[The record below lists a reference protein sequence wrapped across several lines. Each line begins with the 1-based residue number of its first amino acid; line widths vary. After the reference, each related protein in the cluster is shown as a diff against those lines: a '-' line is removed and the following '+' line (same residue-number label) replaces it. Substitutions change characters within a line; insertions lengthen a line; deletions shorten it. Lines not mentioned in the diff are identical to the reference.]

1 MEFNRKTMVRIFLL
15 AACIILF
22 YLSFNHMNLV
32 FGFIGWLIEVL
43 TPFIIAG
50 VVIFI
55 LNVPLKVIERHLFRP
70 KNGKP
75 VSALKEKLRRPIAIV
90 LAISFF
96 LLVITAFLVV
106 IIPEIGRSLKTIA
119 EAIPGVISRLQEW
132 LAEMSKR
139 EDFWGQVASQF
150 NIDWDTLNK
159 QIVSFLQDNGS
170 TLINSFVTV
179 ITTTFTTVVN
189 VFLGV
194 VLAVYIL
201 AKKEMISSEVKKIVY
216 SILPMKKADLVV
228 EVGTLTNQS
237 FYNSITG
244 QMIECVIIGLLTA
257 LGMTIFG
264 FPYAALGGVVVAI
277 MSWVPMFGIFIGSA
291 VVALLLLATA
301 DPWQAL
307 WFIIY
312 MVILQQIEGNL
323 IFPRV
328 VGSRIGLPP
337 IIMISA
343 IVLFSAFFGLIGLL
357 VSGPVTY
364 VIYTLIRRFVY
375 RRIKEKNIPA
385 YKYEVHYDSKEDD
398 KHLQE
403 LEHQLEDM
411 AHYGETAA
419 VVDTAVSSPD
429 TDGTLTQKV
438 TDEADLSTETASVR
452 TATKPLP
459 QSHARYRRSK
469 KRR

>member
-75 VSALKEKLRRPIAIV
+75 VSALKEKFRRPIAIV

-139 EDFWGQVASQF
+139 EDFLGQVASQF

-277 MSWVPMFGIFIGSA
+277 MSWIPMFGIFIGSA

-452 TATKPLP
+452 TVTKPLP